1 MARTE
6 NIYQNESLNMG
17 DSELQF
23 IQIGKNDAK
32 RRIAVRNSP
41 GSSAGSRPDI
51 LWLSGFK
58 SDMSGTKAEALAEE
72 GARNGQGVVRF
83 DYSGHGL
90 SGGDFEDACVSD
102 WLEEALAVFDAYCP
116 GETVLVGSSMG
127 GWIALLLA
135 LARKGSGR
143 IKGLVLIAPAVDFTE
158 ELMWKQRFSVEIRST
173 ILADGRWEQ
182 PSAYSDAPYVI
193 TRKLIEDGRTHLL
206 FGAPLH
212 LGAPVT
218 ILQGAQDPDVP
229 ESHARRLVDALPLDD
244 VTFSLVPDGDH
255 RLSRPQDIDLL
266 LRAVGEMS
274 AR

>member
-1 MARTE
+1 
-6 NIYQNESLNMG
+6 MG
-17 DSELQF
+17 DSEPQF
-23 IQIGKNDAK
+23 IQVGKNEAK
-32 RRIAVRNSP
+32 RRIAVRSASGSAAGTSP
-41 GSSAGSRPDI
+41 AI

-102 WLEEALAVFDAYCP
+102 WLEEALAVFDAFCP

-127 GWIALLLA
+127 GWLALLLA

-158 ELMWKQRFSVEIRST
+158 ELMWKQRFSDEIRST

-193 TRKLIEDGRTHLL
+193 TRKLIEDGRNHLL

-229 ESHARRLVDALPLDD
+229 ESHARRLVEALPLDD

-255 RLSRPQDIDLL
+255 RLSRPEDIDLL
-266 LRAVGEMS
+266 LRAVAEMS